1 MIKHSIRKSAVV
13 MMLALGLLFT
23 SVAPSALAQ
32 DRGCRQRRYDSRY
45 DSRYDVS
52 RYDRDRSYD
61 GRNYDYRDRGYD
73 YRDRE
78 DTTGNAVKRT
88 GIGAAIGA
96 VGGGLL
102 GGKKG
107 AIIGAAAG
115 AAGGYIYHRHKVGQ
129 ERGRYGY

>member
-1 MIKHSIRKSAVV
+1 MNRNSIRKSVV
-13 MMLALGLLFT
+13 AMMLALGVLFT
-23 SVAPSALAQ
+23 SVAPSAFAQ

-45 DSRYDVS
+45 DSGYNVS
-52 RYDRDRSYD
+52 RYDRGRSYD
-61 GRNYDYRDRGYD
+61 SRSYDDRDYY

-88 GIGAAIGA
+88 GVGAAIGA

-107 AIIGAAAG
+107 AVIGAAAG
-115 AAGGYIYHRHKVGQ
+115 AAGGYLYHRNKVSR
-129 ERGRYGY
+129 ERDRYRY